1 MKSLKL
7 LTIIL
12 SIILIS
18 GCAMMPT
25 KPPAD
30 PNNPMKRIAILPIK
44 NDTTDVDGPNFVRE
58 KLIIAFEYRDYN
70 VKPVEETDRL
80 LRDRMGRTCFRNLNG
95 FWRNHHRRIQCQE
108 SQR

>member
-7 LTIIL
+7 LAIIL

-30 PNNPMKRIAILPIK
+30 PSNPMKRIAILPIK
-44 NDTTDVDGPNFVRE
+44 NDTTDVEGPYFVRE
-58 KLIIAFEYRDYN
+58 KLVKAFEDREYN

-80 LRDRMGRTCFRNLNG
+80 LRDRMGITLG
-95 FWRNHHRRIQCQE
+95 GQLE
-108 SQR
+108 MAKK

>member
-1 MKSLKL
+1 MRSLKL
-7 LTIIL
+7 VTIIL

-30 PNNPMKRIAILPIK
+30 PSNPMKRIAILPIK

-58 KLIIAFEYRDYN
+58 KLISFMQQNHPESLPKVRIELEKDS
-70 VKPVEETDRL
+70 VTPVNSTKE
-80 LRDRMGRTCFRNLNG
+80 M
-95 FWRNHHRRIQCQE
+95 
-108 SQR
+108 